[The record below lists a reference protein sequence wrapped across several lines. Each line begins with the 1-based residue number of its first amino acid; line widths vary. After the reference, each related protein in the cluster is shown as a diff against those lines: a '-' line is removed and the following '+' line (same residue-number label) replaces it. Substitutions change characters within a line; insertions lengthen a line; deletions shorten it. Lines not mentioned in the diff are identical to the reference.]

1 MYVQI
6 TVSKVY
12 VGVLKF
18 DFFLQCIVFV
28 IFKKEDQIDDTFE
41 EVSRDY

>member
-1 MYVQI
+1 MYKLLFL
-6 TVSKVY
+6 KVY
-12 VGVLKF
+12 VRELKI

-41 EVSRDY
+41 ELSRDY